1 MGWNDSDNQG
11 NQGNKNPWQSGG
23 DKGPPD
29 LDAVVRDLQRKL
41 GGLFGGGRR
50 GGDQQ
55 GAGSGGVGGAALV
68 VFAVVALLL
77 WAASGFYK
85 VDEQE
90 RGIVLRFGKIHN
102 VAPPGLRWRIPFPVD
117 VVELVNVTQTERT
130 TYEAAMLTQDEN
142 IVDVELI
149 VQYRR
154 ADPEAFLFN
163 VRTAE
168 ETLDDVIRSAI
179 REVIGKSNLDY
190 IITEGR
196 ADVALRTKEIIQAT
210 LDAYGT
216 GLQVYEVNLQ
226 DANFPGQVEAS
237 VQDAIKAREDSERMV
252 LEAQAYSND
261 IIPRAQG
268 AASRQIEDS
277 KAYKARVIA
286 DAQGESSR
294 FDQIRTEYERA
305 PEVTRQRIYLETME
319 SIYASSTK
327 VLLDTE
333 GDGSLI
339 YLPLDKLMDNRTR
352 RESANTQ
359 PSNTN
364 PNGPLESQQSLDD
377 RSARRQR

>member
-1 MGWNDSDNQG
+1 MGWNDSGDDRK
-11 NQGNKNPWQSGG
+11 KNPWQSNG
-23 DKGPPD
+23 DQGPPD

-41 GGLFGGGRR
+41 GGIFGGGRR
-50 GGDQQ
+50 RSTDQGEGG
-55 GAGSGGVGGAALV
+55 GGGAAMV
-68 VFAVVALLL
+68 IFAVVVILL

-90 RGIVLRFGKIHN
+90 RGVVLRFGKLHT
-102 VAPPGLRWRIPFPVD
+102 VALPGLRWRIPFPVD
-117 VVELVNVTQTERT
+117 KVELVNVTQTERT
-130 TYEAAMLTQDEN
+130 TYKAAMLTQDEN
-142 IVDVELI
+142 IVDVELVI
-149 VQYRR
+149 QYRR

-196 ADVALRTKEIIQAT
+196 ADVAQRTKEIIQAT
-210 LDAYGT
+210 LDTYGT
-216 GLQVYEVNLQ
+216 GIQVYEVNLQ

-305 PEVTRQRIYLETME
+305 PEVTRERIYLETME
-319 SIYASSTK
+319 AIYGSSTK
-327 VLLDTE
+327 VLMDTE

-339 YLPLDKLMDNRTR
+339 YLPLDKLMENRPR
-352 RESANTQ
+352 SDSANRQ
-359 PSNTN
+359 GAAMD
-364 PNGPLESQQSLDD
+364 PNGPQESQRSLDD
-377 RSARRQR
+377 RAARRTR

>member
-1 MGWNDSDNQG
+1 MGWNDSGDDRK
-11 NQGNKNPWQSGG
+11 KNPWQSNG
-23 DKGPPD
+23 DQGPPD

-41 GGLFGGGRR
+41 GGIFGGGRR
-50 GGDQQ
+50 RSTDQSEGG
-55 GAGSGGVGGAALV
+55 GGGAAMV
-68 VFAVVALLL
+68 IFAVVVILL

-90 RGIVLRFGKIHN
+90 RGVVLRFGKLHTL
-102 VAPPGLRWRIPFPVD
+102 ALPGLRWRIPFPVD
-117 VVELVNVTQTERT
+117 KVELVNVTQTERT
-130 TYEAAMLTQDEN
+130 TYKAAMLTQDEN
-142 IVDVELI
+142 IVDVELVI
-149 VQYRR
+149 QYRR

-196 ADVALRTKEIIQAT
+196 ADVAQRTKEIIQAT
-210 LDAYGT
+210 LDTYGT
-216 GLQVYEVNLQ
+216 GIQVYEVNLQ

-305 PEVTRQRIYLETME
+305 PDVTRERIYLETME
-319 SIYASSTK
+319 AIYGSSTK
-327 VLLDTE
+327 VLMDTK

-339 YLPLDKLMDNRTR
+339 YLPLDKLMENRPR
-352 RESANTQ
+352 SDSANRQTAAMD
-359 PSNTN
+359 
-364 PNGPLESQQSLDD
+364 PNGPQESQRSLDD
-377 RSARRQR
+377 RAARRTR

>member
-1 MGWNDSDNQG
+1 MGWNDSDDDR
-11 NQGNKNPWQSGG
+11 NKNPWQSNGG
-23 DKGPPD
+23 KGPPD

-41 GGLFGGGRR
+41 GGIFGGGRR
-50 GGDQQ
+50 RGTDQRE
-55 GAGSGGVGGAALV
+55 GAGRGGGAGLVILAVIVLALWI
-68 VFAVVALLL
+68 F
-77 WAASGFYK
+77 SGFYT

-90 RGIVLRFGKIHN
+90 RGVVLRFGKLHS
-102 VAPPGLRWRIPFPVD
+102 VELPGLRWRIPFPVD
-117 VVELVNVTQTERT
+117 AVELINVTQTERK
-130 TYEAAMLTQDEN
+130 TYEAEMLTQDEN
-142 IVDVELI
+142 IVDVALV

-154 ADPEAFLFN
+154 ADAEAFLFN
-163 VRTAE
+163 VRAAE
-168 ETLDDVIRSAI
+168 DTLDDVIRSAI

-196 ADVALRTKEIIQAT
+196 ADVAQRTKGIIQTT
-210 LDAYGT
+210 LDSYGT
-216 GLQVYEVNLQ
+216 GIQVYEVNLQ
-226 DANFPGQVEAS
+226 DANFPSQVEAS

-268 AASRQIEDS
+268 AASRQLEDS

-319 SIYASSTK
+319 TIYGNSAK

-339 YLPLDKLMDNRTR
+339 YLPLDKLMENRSR
-352 RESANTQ
+352 SDSANRQ
-359 PSNTN
+359 SGSANS
-364 PNGPLESQQSLDD
+364 NGPLESQQSLDD
-377 RSARRQR
+377 RAARRTR

>member
-1 MGWNDSDNQG
+1 MGWNDSGDDR
-11 NQGNKNPWQSGG
+11 NKNPWQSNG

-50 GGDQQ
+50 RSGDQRE
-55 GAGSGGVGGAALV
+55 GAGGSGGAALLLI
-68 VFAVVALLL
+68 AVVVLLL
-77 WAASGFYK
+77 WAVSGFYK

-90 RGIVLRFGKIHN
+90 RGVVLRFGKLHS
-102 VAPPGLRWRIPFPVD
+102 VALPGLRWRIPFPVD
-117 VVELVNVTQTERT
+117 KVELVNVTQTERT
-130 TYEAAMLTQDEN
+130 TYKAAMLTQDEN

-149 VQYRR
+149 IQYRR

-179 REVIGKSNLDY
+179 REVVGKSNLDY

-196 ADVALRTKEIIQAT
+196 ADIAQRTKEIIQAT
-210 LDAYGT
+210 LDSYGT

-277 KAYKARVIA
+277 KAYRARVIA

-294 FDQIRTEYERA
+294 FDQIRTEFERA

-319 SIYASSTK
+319 SIYGNSTK

-339 YLPLDKLMDNRTR
+339 YLPLDKLMENRSR
-352 RESANTQ
+352 PESVNRQSAAM
-359 PSNTN
+359 N

-377 RSARRQR
+377 RSARRTR

>member
-1 MGWNDSDNQG
+1 MGWNDSGDDR
-11 NQGNKNPWQSGG
+11 NKNPWQSNG

-41 GGLFGGGRR
+41 GGIFGGGRR
-50 GGDQQ
+50 RSGDQRE
-55 GAGSGGVGGAALV
+55 GAGGSGGAGLV
-68 VFAVVALLL
+68 IFAVIALLL

-90 RGIVLRFGKIHN
+90 RGVVLRFGELHGIKD
-102 VAPPGLRWRIPFPVD
+102 PGLRWRIPFPVD
-117 VVELVNVTQTERT
+117 TVELVNVTQTERK
-130 TYEAAMLTQDEN
+130 TYSAAMLTQDEN

-149 VQYRR
+149 IQYRR
-154 ADPEAFLFN
+154 ADPKAFLFN
-163 VRTAE
+163 VRAAE
-168 ETLDDVIRSAI
+168 ETLENVIRSAI
-179 REVIGKSNLDY
+179 REVVGKSNLDY

-196 ADVALRTKEIIQAT
+196 ADIASRTKEIIQAT
-210 LDAYGT
+210 LDIYGT

-268 AASRQIEDS
+268 AAARQIEDS

-319 SIYASSTK
+319 TIYGNSTK
-327 VLLDTE
+327 VLLDTK

-339 YLPLDKLMDNRTR
+339 YLPLDKLMENRTR
-352 RESANTQ
+352 SESAGR
-359 PSNTN
+359 SAAAN

-377 RSARRQR
+377 RSARRTR